1 MPGNLI
7 LLKSYECH
15 MISDKVLFLRHNT
28 LIGKASRLLL
38 MMIIVFVSKV
48 HAQNPVASFSVPSSQ
63 GCVPFN
69 VQFNNTSINA
79 VSYQWSFGN
88 GNTSTLANP
97 SNVFTIAG
105 TYTVTLT
112 AFSSNGSS
120 NSYSS
125 QIIVQP
131 KPAANFS
138 VDINSGCQN
147 SQIFTFT
154 NLSTNFDS
162 CNWDFGDGTTSNQW
176 NPTHIYNLSG
186 TFNVTLVVY
195 NKVLGCSDL
204 LVKGSFI
211 TILPAP
217 SAMISVNDTST
228 CDNNFNFQFTA
239 LMNNAVSWN
248 WDFDD
253 GSFSSAM
260 NPMHVF
266 TDTGY
271 FNVSLILTSSNGCVD
286 KVYAPT
292 PVHIKWNPLP
302 VANISQDT
310 GCMPLNLS
318 LNTTYYSNTLYSW
331 NLGNGITKTGSTV
344 YYNYPDSGIFPV
356 TLTATYSNGCQRQ
369 VNAGPVVVHPRP
381 VFVFWMTN
389 HTGCAPLNVQCVN
402 QPAGNYT
409 WLWDFGDGTTST
421 QQVPSHVY
429 TAQGVYSVN
438 LTGTSVNGCTY
449 SYTQSLKINVFSPN
463 AAFSTDVSSG
473 CPPLSVNFSNN
484 STMASGYQWDFGDGT
499 TSTQIHPTHVYTS
512 PGTYTVKLIASDAG
526 GCKDTLIVVNK
537 ITVSAATVNY
547 QTPPDIN
554 GCAPYPVNFSDA
566 SGAASFLWDFGDGT
580 TSTSANPYHVYTA
593 PGILCGFLNNMD
605 A

>member
-38 MMIIVFVSKV
+38 MMIIVFVSRL

-162 CNWDFGDGTTSNQW
+162 CNWDFGDGTTSNVL

-186 TFNVTLVVY
+186 TFNVILVVY
-195 NKVLGCSDL
+195 NKQYGCSDL
-204 LVKGSFI
+204 YGLNISIVVFSK
-211 TILPAP
+211 P
-217 SAMISVNDTST
+217 SAVISLMILQPVI
-228 CDNNFNFQFTA
+228 
-239 LMNNAVSWN
+239 
-248 WDFDD
+248 
-253 GSFSSAM
+253 SS
-260 NPMHVF
+260 
-266 TDTGY
+266 
-271 FNVSLILTSSNGCVD
+271 
-286 KVYAPT
+286 
-292 PVHIKWNPLP
+292 
-302 VANISQDT
+302 
-310 GCMPLNLS
+310 
-318 LNTTYYSNTLYSW
+318 
-331 NLGNGITKTGSTV
+331 
-344 YYNYPDSGIFPV
+344 
-356 TLTATYSNGCQRQ
+356 
-369 VNAGPVVVHPRP
+369 
-381 VFVFWMTN
+381 
-389 HTGCAPLNVQCVN
+389 
-402 QPAGNYT
+402 
-409 WLWDFGDGTTST
+409 
-421 QQVPSHVY
+421 
-429 TAQGVYSVN
+429 
-438 LTGTSVNGCTY
+438 
-449 SYTQSLKINVFSPN
+449 
-463 AAFSTDVSSG
+463 
-473 CPPLSVNFSNN
+473 
-484 STMASGYQWDFGDGT
+484 
-499 TSTQIHPTHVYTS
+499 
-512 PGTYTVKLIASDAG
+512 
-526 GCKDTLIVVNK
+526 
-537 ITVSAATVNY
+537 
-547 QTPPDIN
+547 
-554 GCAPYPVNFSDA
+554 
-566 SGAASFLWDFGDGT
+566 
-580 TSTSANPYHVYTA
+580 
-593 PGILCGFLNNMD
+593 
-605 A
+605 